1 MSAWLRWTLRLSLL
15 TSAATS
21 AALTVETI
29 RGVEGWPRREALS
42 DEVHNVARDIATLE
56 GQVKLIQRQIV
67 AERERPEVQEALV
80 RDLLGYVRPQDVV
93 LRGSPQP

>member
-1 MSAWLRWTLRLSLL
+1 M
-15 TSAATS
+15 
-21 AALTVETI
+21 TVETV
-29 RGVEGWPRREALS
+29 RGAEGWPRRAALS
-42 DEVHNVARDIATLE
+42 DEVHNVARDIVSLE
-56 GQVKLIQRQIV
+56 AQVKRLQREIV